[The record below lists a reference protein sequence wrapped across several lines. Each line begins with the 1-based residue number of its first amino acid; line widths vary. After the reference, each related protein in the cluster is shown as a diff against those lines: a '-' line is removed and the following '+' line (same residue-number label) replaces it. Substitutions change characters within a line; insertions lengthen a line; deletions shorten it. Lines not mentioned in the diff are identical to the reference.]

1 MTETINLH
9 SEIERKTLFGRLIL
23 EHVDKPALVELTKI
37 EGYDI
42 TAIEVDVHLNG
53 RPISHVSLQKFL
65 ESVVERCTESACK
78 KIGYYPFKDK
88 AESKATELLDVKN
101 AAIDNMADKVSSR
114 IQELMCSLSSLER
127 EARYFSEKLYEDV
140 ESKTMLRSIREQLRK
155 GGLSE
160 EDRAALL
167 SQLEAMDLGY

>member
-23 EHVDKPALVELTKI
+23 EHVDKVALVELTKS

-65 ESVVERCTESACK
+65 ESAVERYTEHACK
-78 KIGYYPFKDK
+78 KIGYYPFRDK
-88 AESKATELLDVKN
+88 AESKAVELLEVKN
-101 AAIDNMADKVSSR
+101 AAIDSMAGIVSTR
-114 IQELMCSLSSLER
+114 IQELMRSLSSIEH
-127 EARYFSEKLYEDV
+127 EARHFSEKLYEDV
-140 ESKTMLRSIREQLRK
+140 ESKTVLRGVREQLRK
-155 GGLSE
+155 GNLSE
-160 EDRAALL
+160 EERATLL